1 MKQGKCLQSAMT
13 ERKKED
19 ERKPAKLSPFV
30 DPQLFVAVEQAN
42 RKLKEIMKV
51 TVPAD
56 ESYKSIQRITQV
68 NEMMLR
74 RQDQLRK
81 LFEPSENLT
90 KYLERIRQLVEE
102 LARTKLNEL
111 PKISKTIIPQL
122 DGEVSGYIEVF
133 ERALADK
140 GAEIEALK
148 VELKALKSKKEA

>member
-1 MKQGKCLQSAMT
+1 MKQGKRPQSAMS

-19 ERKPAKLSPFV
+19 ESKPTKLPPFA
-30 DPQLFVAVEQAN
+30 DPQLFVTVEQAN

-51 TVPAD
+51 TAPTE

-74 RQDQLRK
+74 RQNQLRK

-111 PKISKTIIPQL
+111 PKITKTIIPQL
-122 DGEVSGYIEVF
+122 NSEVSGYIEVF
-133 ERALADK
+133 ERALAEK
-140 GAEIEALK
+140 GEEIEALK
-148 VELKALKSKKEA
+148 VELKALKLKKEA